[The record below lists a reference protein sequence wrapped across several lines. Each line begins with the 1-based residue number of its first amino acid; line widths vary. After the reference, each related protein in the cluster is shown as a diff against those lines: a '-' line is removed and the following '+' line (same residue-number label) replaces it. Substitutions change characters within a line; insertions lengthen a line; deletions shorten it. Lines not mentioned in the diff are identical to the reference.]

1 MKGET
6 IMKKLVLILM
16 VSFIAVGCCQLNKQK
31 KNKVLVRINNYEITV
46 DEFNKDFND
55 SAYAR
60 RDDTQS
66 KKDFLNFLID
76 KKLMLQEAQGLGLDK
91 EKSFL
96 DMVESFWEQ
105 SLLKLII
112 EKKSKE
118 IASSVQ
124 VSDKEIQDAYQTLLK
139 QGKVDKDYY
148 MVRDQIRW
156 DLIKEKETKMMNDWI
171 NSLKAK
177 ADIEID
183 YKLMDPKETKR

>member
-1 MKGET
+1 
-6 IMKKLVLILM
+6 MKKLVLILM

-112 EKKSKE
+112 ERKSKE

>member
-1 MKGET
+1 MKR
-6 IMKKLVLILM
+6 LILILI
-16 VSFIAVGCCQLNKQK
+16 VLFIAAGCCPLNKQK
-31 KNKVLVRINNYEITV
+31 KNKILVKINNYEITV

-55 SAYAR
+55 SAYAIR
-60 RDDTQS
+60 NNIQS

-76 KKLMLQEAQGLGLDK
+76 KKLMLQEAQKLDLDK
-91 EKSFL
+91 KESFL

-112 EKKSKE
+112 ERKSKE

-124 VSDKEIQDAYQTLLK
+124 VSDKEIQDVYQALLK

-171 NSLKAK
+171 NSLKNK

-183 YKLMDPKETKR
+183 YKLMDSEKNTAIK